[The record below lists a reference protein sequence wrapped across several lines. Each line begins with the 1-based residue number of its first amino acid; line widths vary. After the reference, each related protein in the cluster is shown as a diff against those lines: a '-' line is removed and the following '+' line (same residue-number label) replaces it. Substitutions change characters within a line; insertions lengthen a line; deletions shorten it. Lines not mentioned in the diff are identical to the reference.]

1 MKYYISAYKS
11 KMAFMGLDLEAD
23 KPRMNAGLKGTMAEL

>member
-1 MKYYISAYKS
+1 MKDFIWAYKS

-23 KPRMNAGLKGTMAEL
+23 KPRVNAELKGTMAEL